1 MDKTNRGGDAV
12 GDDVGGKKAGDVVGG
27 KSEGVRVN
35 EAKAKINSDIK
46 ENYECKICGTFSK
59 SMYAQK
65 KHLSKNHSEFA
76 ISIATTFNQK
86 NIQKP
91 QKLNKC
97 ESCGRNFFFLETW
110 KRHVRNCHI
119 DMSIIGGGEE
129 NTINNLEGESDSEP
143 DDIEN
148 DEVTKTSKLIK
159 NSFCIEK
166 QWGDDDENPSGIN
179 FKSKLPHF
187 KKLVE
192 LLRNVFRKGS
202 VKAIGKIKTYA
213 EKVKRKNTGTEVK
226 INITD
231 PEIKIKEILF
241 GKKRKKGIK
250 K

>member
-1 MDKTNRGGDAV
+1 M
-12 GDDVGGKKAGDVVGG
+12 
-27 KSEGVRVN
+27 E
-35 EAKAKINSDIK
+35 
-46 ENYECKICGTFSK
+46 
-59 SMYAQK
+59 
-65 KHLSKNHSEFA
+65 EF
-76 ISIATTFNQK
+76 
-86 NIQKP
+86 
-91 QKLNKC
+91 
-97 ESCGRNFFFLETW
+97 FFIFLETW
-110 KRHVRNCHI
+110 KRRVRNCHI

-129 NTINNLEGESDSEP
+129 STINNLEGESDSEP

-192 LLRNVFRKGS
+192 TLRKVFRKGS

-213 EKVKRKNTGTEVK
+213 EEVKRKNTGTEVK

-231 PEIKIKEILF
+231 PEGEGEVVLSF
-241 GKKRKKGIK
+241 WGPHKKTKDITVQINSKKGSEKRFVKLFADEFVRKILERLSNGIQIEELFEK
-250 K
+250 GEAKVACTICSKMFLREATLKTHMKSHIICNKCGV